1 MRPSNGIYSG
11 IFLPFMVIFLIATAM
26 AWQFAH
32 SLFERQLIE
41 LRERQL
47 GDAVK
52 VLAEA
57 NLPLTPEMLRRMGR
71 MLDSRLI
78 ALDPGG
84 RPVAS
89 DQAWSERNLARA
101 LASVNNEARTTESS
115 TFDAADQLFSLIVTP
130 LYDTADE
137 RVGALAAVAS
147 LSDIRA
153 ASRNIALR
161 LAIGALL
168 VIAVLAWVVHRIAR
182 GITRPIAQLVTT
194 AHAIASGDLGAT
206 ADVDRPREL
215 AVLATALGD
224 MARQLDAHRRQ
235 AEREN
240 RLTALGELA
249 ARVAHELRNPLTAI
263 KLQLQIQ
270 LERLRDDAE
279 RERIARVLEEMRRLE
294 LIVSGTLMW
303 AKGSRAEPR
312 PGDLTGVVSE
322 VVELMRPPLRHR
334 GISLHFEAMSLP
346 PAIIDGDRIKQVLF
360 NLINN
365 AADVLSDDGEIAIS
379 CTHAEETGSICL
391 TVEDS
396 GPGMPDTGDASRGQ
410 VSDKPL
416 GLGMGLAISRE
427 ILAAHRGSMEITR
440 SVSLGGTRVRLCLP
454 AAASVVDG

>member
-1 MRPSNGIYSG
+1 
-11 IFLPFMVIFLIATAM
+11 
-26 AWQFAH
+26 
-32 SLFERQLIE
+32 
-41 LRERQL
+41 
-47 GDAVK
+47 
-52 VLAEA
+52 
-57 NLPLTPEMLRRMGR
+57 
-71 MLDSRLI
+71 
-78 ALDPGG
+78 
-84 RPVAS
+84 
-89 DQAWSERNLARA
+89 
-101 LASVNNEARTTESS
+101 
-115 TFDAADQLFSLIVTP
+115 
-130 LYDTADE
+130 
-137 RVGALAAVAS
+137 
-147 LSDIRA
+147 
-153 ASRNIALR
+153 
-161 LAIGALL
+161 
-168 VIAVLAWVVHRIAR
+168 
-182 GITRPIAQLVTT
+182 
-194 AHAIASGDLGAT
+194 
-206 ADVDRPREL
+206 
-215 AVLATALGD
+215 
-224 MARQLDAHRRQ
+224 
-235 AEREN
+235 
-240 RLTALGELA
+240 
-249 ARVAHELRNPLTAI
+249 
-263 KLQLQIQ
+263 
-270 LERLRDDAE
+270 
-279 RERIARVLEEMRRLE
+279 MRRLE

-396 GPGMPDTGDASRGQ
+396 GPGMPDTGDASRAQ

>member
-1 MRPSNGIYSG
+1 MPSI
-11 IFLPFMVIFLIATAM
+11 
-26 AWQFAH
+26 
-32 SLFERQLIE
+32 R
-41 LRERQL
+41 
-47 GDAVK
+47 
-52 VLAEA
+52 
-57 NLPLTPEMLRRMGR
+57 
-71 MLDSRLI
+71 
-78 ALDPGG
+78 G

-396 GPGMPDTGDASRGQ
+396 GPGMPDTGDASRAQ

>member
-279 RERIARVLEEMRRLE
+279 RERMRACSKR
-294 LIVSGTLMW
+294 
-303 AKGSRAEPR
+303 
-312 PGDLTGVVSE
+312 
-322 VVELMRPPLRHR
+322 
-334 GISLHFEAMSLP
+334 
-346 PAIIDGDRIKQVLF
+346 
-360 NLINN
+360 
-365 AADVLSDDGEIAIS
+365 
-379 CTHAEETGSICL
+379 
-391 TVEDS
+391 
-396 GPGMPDTGDASRGQ
+396 
-410 VSDKPL
+410 
-416 GLGMGLAISRE
+416 
-427 ILAAHRGSMEITR
+427 
-440 SVSLGGTRVRLCLP
+440 
-454 AAASVVDG
+454 